1 MKRIKHS
8 KVKNTGLIFELL
20 VRQVASDTMNNK
32 NSKALSIL
40 KKHYNSK
47 SELTKELKL
56 YRTLS
61 EEKFT
66 NETKAEKFVEAVL
79 KARKNI
85 NESQLRR
92 DKYNLI
98 KDLKS
103 NYIVEDFFK
112 SRVKNYKLHASTY
125 KLFEYA
131 EADDPKEYITSKFAL
146 VEHVQSLS
154 KKPESAPTL
163 TSENKDVRILASKIV
178 VDKFNERYSGL
189 SSSQKKMLREYIN
202 NVTNSVKLRKYILT
216 EIRSLR
222 TSIKS
227 LRSTIPSKVIRIK
240 LNEVNNLLITLG
252 KKHLIEDKDVL
263 TMLRYY
269 ELVNELK
276 KVMSTPTYHN
286 FNHTSSSIYN
296 YLGNPGKYADTLVVN
311 SSTTVDLTSSNAI
324 YGAFM
329 IANAT
334 NVQLTASND
343 AHLLASDFNT
353 KEIYDISIKRV
364 AIGGTGKVYLF
375 KRQQ

>member
-32 NSKALSIL
+32 DSKALRVL
-40 KKHYNSK
+40 KKHYNAK

-56 YRTLS
+56 YRTLA
-61 EEKFT
+61 EEKFY
-66 NETKAEKFVEAVL
+66 NELKAEKFVEAVL

-103 NYIVEDFFK
+103 NYIIEEFFK

-163 TSENKDVRILASKIV
+163 TSENKDVHILASKIV

-216 EIRSLR
+216 EIRNLR

-276 KVMSTPTYHN
+276 KVGS
-286 FNHTSSSIYN
+286 
-296 YLGNPGKYADTLVVN
+296 K
-311 SSTTVDLTSSNAI
+311 
-324 YGAFM
+324 
-329 IANAT
+329 
-334 NVQLTASND
+334 
-343 AHLLASDFNT
+343 
-353 KEIYDISIKRV
+353 
-364 AIGGTGKVYLF
+364 
-375 KRQQ
+375 

>member
-66 NETKAEKFVEAVL
+66 NETKAEKFVEAGL

-92 DKYNLI
+92 DNYNLI

-216 EIRSLR
+216 EIRNLR

-276 KVMSTPTYHN
+276 KVGS
-286 FNHTSSSIYN
+286 
-296 YLGNPGKYADTLVVN
+296 K
-311 SSTTVDLTSSNAI
+311 
-324 YGAFM
+324 
-329 IANAT
+329 
-334 NVQLTASND
+334 
-343 AHLLASDFNT
+343 
-353 KEIYDISIKRV
+353 
-364 AIGGTGKVYLF
+364 
-375 KRQQ
+375 

>member
-32 NSKALSIL
+32 NSKALRIL

-189 SSSQKKMLREYIN
+189 SSSQKRMLREYIN
-202 NVTNSVKLRKYILT
+202 NVTNSVKLRKYIVT
-216 EIRSLR
+216 EIRNLR

-240 LNEVNNLLITLG
+240 LNEVNNLLVTLG

-276 KVMSTPTYHN
+276 KVGS
-286 FNHTSSSIYN
+286 
-296 YLGNPGKYADTLVVN
+296 K
-311 SSTTVDLTSSNAI
+311 
-324 YGAFM
+324 
-329 IANAT
+329 
-334 NVQLTASND
+334 
-343 AHLLASDFNT
+343 
-353 KEIYDISIKRV
+353 
-364 AIGGTGKVYLF
+364 
-375 KRQQ
+375 